1 MATTVLQ
8 SRTTSGT
15 LGVWGG
21 TKDDQPGYIDYSS
34 GATNLRKPRDIEI
47 VAHNMRFMENKPTLL
62 SNGYEFVD
70 IPTTVT
76 TEQFLNGNTP
86 DGKEYIQNV
95 YFKECEKI
103 IRDISHGA
111 GVIIPASFRIR
122 QESEQQ
128 KNLGEASSRYSPRP
142 VAHLDRDTT
151 TAITVLKE
159 VVGEQRATE
168 LLSKYKHWAQVNV
181 WRPIGEKAAKW
192 HLCFMNH
199 DRIPDW
205 DFDTHTGR
213 IYSRNDPRVAD
224 RGEKVYDCVAKLD
237 SRYDYHYVSD
247 LTPEECLVFCSFDS
261 DPKLAVPHSV
271 SSPFYRT
278 LSTLLAGLEGQCL
291 SGIDAFQLQ
300 CFTTPGTT

>member
-1 MATTVLQ
+1 MTATVLQ

-21 TKDDQPGYIDYSS
+21 TKDDQEGYIDYSN
-34 GATNLRKPRDIEI
+34 GATNLKSPRDIDM
-47 VAHNMRFMENKPTLL
+47 VAHDMRWMECPPTLMK
-62 SNGYEFVD
+62 NGYELVK

-76 TEQFLNGNTP
+76 AEQLLNGNTP
-86 DGKEYIQNV
+86 EGKEYIQDV

-103 IRDISHGA
+103 IQEVSHGA
-111 GVIIPASFRIR
+111 GVIIPTSFRIR

-128 KNLGEASSRYSPRP
+128 KKLGEASSRYSPRP

-151 TAITVLKE
+151 TAITVLRE
-159 VVGEQRATE
+159 TVGVERADE

-181 WRPIGEKAAKW
+181 WRPIGAKATKW
-192 HLCFMNH
+192 PLCFMNH

-205 DFDTHTGR
+205 DFATHTGR

-237 SRYDYHYVSD
+237 SRYDYHYVSN
-247 LTPEECLVFCSFDS
+247 LAPEECLVFCSFDS
-261 DPKLAVPHSV
+261 DPKLAVPHSAFWDHNT
-271 SSPFYRT
+271 P
-278 LSTLLAGLEGQCL
+278 E
-291 SGIDAFQLQ
+291 DAPIRRSIEVRSLVF
-300 CFTTPGTT
+300 F